1 MSKFG
6 SAGAVRSKPEILN
19 AFMRGVY
26 NWMSLGLLMTAAVAW
41 FAASTPAVMNL
52 VFAQNMETGAY
63 GPTMLF
69 WIALVGE
76 VGLVFYLSARIRSLS
91 ASAATG
97 LFMAYSGL
105 NGLTLSVLLMAYT
118 ASSIFQTFLVTAGM
132 FAALSLYGMTTKKDL
147 TGMGS
152 FMFMGLIG
160 IIIASVV
167 NMFMHSSAMEF
178 VISVIGVIVFAG
190 LTAYDSQKLRDM
202 GEMVPSGDE
211 TALRR
216 GTIMGAL
223 TLYLD
228 FINLFLFLLRFM
240 GAARD

>member
-1 MSKFG
+1 MSRFG

-41 FAASTPAVMNL
+41 FTASTPAVLNL
-52 VFAQNMETGAY
+52 VFAQNAAGVY

-69 WIALVGE
+69 WVALVGE
-76 VGLVFYLSARIRSLS
+76 IGLVFYLSARISSLS

-105 NGLTLSVLLMAYT
+105 NGLTLSVLLLAYT

-132 FAALSLYGMTTKKDL
+132 FAALSLYGLTTKKDL

-152 FMFMGLIG
+152 FMFMGLFG

-167 NMFMHSSAMEF
+167 NMFMQSSAMDF

-190 LTAYDSQKLRDM
+190 LTAYDSQKLKVM
-202 GEMVPSGDE
+202 GESVPSGDE

-240 GAARD
+240 GTARD